1 MKTPEKDSSLSLRCG
16 GVFFASAAF
25 PTLRNAPKKPAR
37 ERLHS
42 QAGFSTLLPKIVEA
56 SVLEAF
62 PFIRDLDSFC
72 CFTESSNMHS
82 NLTQKAPETKRSRGF
97 KATPQGLSQSPE
109 TREIEPV
116 SDSGVSYGVTSED
129 LERARR
135 ILEAAGLGHVAD
147 LLREYASRI
156 VK

>member
-1 MKTPEKDSSLSLRCG
+1 
-16 GVFFASAAF
+16 
-25 PTLRNAPKKPAR
+25 
-37 ERLHS
+37 
-42 QAGFSTLLPKIVEA
+42 
-56 SVLEAF
+56 
-62 PFIRDLDSFC
+62 
-72 CFTESSNMHS
+72 MHS